1 MIIRPEDFCEM
12 RNWWKLEP
20 EPQKLENS
28 FWEDILMIYF
38 LNKGT
43 VRLNRR
49 MIFSIV
55 LMELFVLVG
64 DQVPFSFHSSTDCVP
79 KHQCRRFGFYLV
91 GFTCTKP
98 QQGSTHPMKQSR
110 KLIWSVY
117 ITCTSCVY
125 TCIFIIRYIISRI
138 SPLRTWPRNWW
149 SWRILVRILPTAAFR
164 KHGNIELK
172 QHTASPIQFMI

>member
-1 MIIRPEDFCEM
+1 MTKC
-12 RNWWKLEP
+12 L
-20 EPQKLENS
+20 
-28 FWEDILMIYF
+28 F
-38 LNKGT
+38 LFIAQLT
-43 VRLNRR
+43 VRLNT
-49 MIFSIV
+49 
-55 LMELFVLVG
+55 VG
-64 DQVPFSFHSSTDCVP
+64 
-79 KHQCRRFGFYLV
+79 FGFSQTFKM

-117 ITCTSCVY
+117 ITCSSCVY

-172 QHTASPIQFMI
+172 QHTASPIQFMSLVMAILKSRTSKPVLCSIPKQYHHTVYMNKPSKNAWTIIM